1 MAANI
6 IFLEFLSYSDAYI
19 IAIPFYITAEKI
31 NSSLFSYYY
40 VAYFNKVSSTLIYDK
55 IYY

>member
-1 MAANI
+1 MCTQNVQ
-6 IFLEFLSYSDAYI
+6 YAYTLP
-19 IAIPFYITAEKI
+19 APQCTIPFYITAEKI